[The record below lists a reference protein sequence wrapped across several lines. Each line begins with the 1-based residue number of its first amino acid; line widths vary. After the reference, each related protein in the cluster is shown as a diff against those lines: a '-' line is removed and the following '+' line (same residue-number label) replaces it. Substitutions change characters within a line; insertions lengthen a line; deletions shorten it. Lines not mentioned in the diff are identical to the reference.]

1 MTRYSLRPY
10 FDSTLTSLKY
20 SLLEVLTRLMAWFS
34 PKLRIIQRLQ
44 GHRPPDKRDP
54 MTGNAGILRRLS
66 RRASFFSAI
75 ATITC
80 LALSVPAIGQDSLQ
94 QLDLDLPLRLDFSGS
109 WEKDFRRSD
118 NWEDELSRTLRIRQE
133 SAARQQSS
141 PGSSRIRA
149 TPPISVGNINLPR
162 TRRRGASI
170 VDLARLAEYISRQN
184 TIEIKQTRNEIII
197 ERSGEAALVCGV
209 EYDLQRTF
217 ANEHGVEVCGWDG
230 QQLVFQIMLPDD
242 LIIMH
247 RFTVS
252 SNQQVLN
259 LLTSIYSKGGEPF
272 NLIQAFTKYETPRDE
287 FNCIQTLSRGQVC
300 NQSGA
305 DLSGVLDN

>member
-1 MTRYSLRPY
+1 MSIKVEHLAKTLGQGLSPLASL
-10 FDSTLTSLKY
+10 
-20 SLLEVLTRLMAWFS
+20 VA
-34 PKLRIIQRLQ
+34 
-44 GHRPPDKRDP
+44 
-54 MTGNAGILRRLS
+54 
-66 RRASFFSAI
+66 
-75 ATITC
+75 
-80 LALSVPAIGQDSLQ
+80 ALSLTLSISASAQDSLP
-94 QLDLDLPLRLDFSGS
+94 QLDLELPLRLDFSGS
-109 WEKDFRRSD
+109 WEKDFGRSD

-141 PGSSRIRA
+141 PGSSRRLSA
-149 TPPISVGNINLPR
+149 PPISVGNINLPR
-162 TRRRGASI
+162 SRGRGANI

-184 TIEIKQTRNEIII
+184 TINIVQTRDEIRI
-197 ERSGEAALVCGV
+197 ERSGEAVLICGV
-209 EYDLQRTF
+209 EYELQRTF
-217 ANEHGVEVCGWDG
+217 ASEHGVEVCGWDG

-272 NLIQAFTKYETPRDE
+272 NLIQAFNKYQTPRDE
-287 FNCIQTLSRGQVC
+287 FNCVQTLSRGQVC

-305 DLSGVLDN
+305 DLAPFLDN

>member
-1 MTRYSLRPY
+1 MLVKVENIAR
-10 FDSTLTSLKY
+10 TLVRS
-20 SLLEVLTRLMAWFS
+20 VAAICLT
-34 PKLRIIQRLQ
+34 
-44 GHRPPDKRDP
+44 
-54 MTGNAGILRRLS
+54 
-66 RRASFFSAI
+66 
-75 ATITC
+75 
-80 LALSVPAIGQDSLQ
+80 LSVSAFGQDSLP
-94 QLDLDLPLRLDFSGS
+94 QLDLNLPLRLDFSGS

-133 SAARQQSS
+133 SVARQQAS
-141 PGSSRIRA
+141 PGSARGRSA
-149 TPPISVGNINLPR
+149 PPISIGNVNLPR
-162 TRRRGASI
+162 SRGRGANI
-170 VDLARLAEYISRQN
+170 VDLARLAEYISRHS
-184 TIEIKQTRNEIII
+184 TIDIIQTRDEIRI
-197 ERSGEAALVCGV
+197 ERNGEAALICGV

-230 QQLVFQIMLPDD
+230 QQLVFQINLPDD

-252 SNQQVLN
+252 SNQSVLN

-272 NLIQAFTKYETPRDE
+272 NLIQAFNKYQAPRDE

-305 DLSGVLDN
+305 DLSNVLDN

>member
-1 MTRYSLRPY
+1 MKNNIESLIRKPACRAI
-10 FDSTLTSLKY
+10 SLVA
-20 SLLEVLTRLMAWFS
+20 L
-34 PKLRIIQRLQ
+34 I
-44 GHRPPDKRDP
+44 
-54 MTGNAGILRRLS
+54 AG
-66 RRASFFSAI
+66 F
-75 ATITC
+75 C
-80 LALSVPAIGQDSLQ
+80 LATSMPAFSQDSLP
-94 QLDLDLPLRLDFSGS
+94 QLDLNLPLRLDFSGS

-133 SAARQQSS
+133 SAARQQAS
-141 PGSSRIRA
+141 PGSSRVGAI
-149 TPPISVGNINLPR
+149 PPISVGNVNLPR
-162 TRRRGASI
+162 SRGRGANI

-184 TIEIKQTRNEIII
+184 TINIVQTRDEIRI
-197 ERSGEAALVCGV
+197 ERSGEAALICGV

-217 ANEHGVEVCGWDG
+217 SSQHGVEVCGWEG

-247 RFTVS
+247 RFSVS

-259 LLTSIYSKGGEPF
+259 LLTSIYSKRGQPF
-272 NLIQAFTKYETPRDE
+272 NLIQAFNKYSAPADE

-305 DLSGVLDN
+305 DLAPVLDN

>member
-1 MTRYSLRPY
+1 VQWPGWEPR
-10 FDSTLTSLKY
+10 
-20 SLLEVLTRLMAWFS
+20 VLV
-34 PKLRIIQRLQ
+34 
-44 GHRPPDKRDP
+44 
-54 MTGNAGILRRLS
+54 RLS
-66 RRASFFSAI
+66 LSLCTAFCLVLSNSAT
-75 ATITC
+75 A
-80 LALSVPAIGQDSLQ
+80 QDSLP
-94 QLDLDLPLRLDFSGS
+94 QLDLNLPLRLDFSGS
-109 WEKDFRRSD
+109 WEKDFGRSD
-118 NWEDELSRTLRIRQE
+118 NWEDELTRTLRIRQE

-141 PGSSRIRA
+141 PGSARIRA

-162 TRRRGASI
+162 SRGRGASI
-170 VDLARLAEYISRQN
+170 VDLARLAEYISRQS
-184 TIEIKQTRNEIII
+184 TINIVQTRDEIRI

-217 ANEHGVEVCGWDG
+217 SSQHGVEVCGWEG

-259 LLTSIYSKGGEPF
+259 LLTSVYSKGGEPF
-272 NLIQAFTKYETPRDE
+272 NLRQAFNKYQAPRDE

-305 DLSGVLDN
+305 DLAPQLNN

>member
-1 MTRYSLRPY
+1 MLSKVEESVWSQRRGSKPIACLIAVLCLSLCN
-10 FDSTLTSLKY
+10 SLF
-20 SLLEVLTRLMAWFS
+20 A
-34 PKLRIIQRLQ
+34 
-44 GHRPPDKRDP
+44 
-54 MTGNAGILRRLS
+54 
-66 RRASFFSAI
+66 
-75 ATITC
+75 
-80 LALSVPAIGQDSLQ
+80 QDNLP

-109 WEKDFRRSD
+109 WEKDFGRSD

-133 SAARQQSS
+133 SAARQQAS
-141 PGSSRIRA
+141 PGSSRIRSA
-149 TPPISVGNINLPR
+149 PPISVGNINLPR
-162 TRRRGASI
+162 SRGRGASI
-170 VDLARLAEYISRQN
+170 VDLARLAEYISRQS
-184 TIEIKQTRNEIII
+184 TINIVQTRDEIRI
-197 ERSGEAALVCGV
+197 ERSGEAALICGV

-217 ANEHGVEVCGWDG
+217 SSEHGVEVCGWEG

-259 LLTSIYSKGGEPF
+259 LLTSIYSKGGDPF
-272 NLIQAFTKYETPRDE
+272 NLIQAFNKYQAPRDE

-305 DLSGVLDN
+305 DLSPVRNKR

>member
-1 MTRYSLRPY
+1 MLIRAGNIARKLGGGVDHLASIVTMLCL
-10 FDSTLTSLKY
+10 TLS
-20 SLLEVLTRLMAWFS
+20 
-34 PKLRIIQRLQ
+34 I
-44 GHRPPDKRDP
+44 
-54 MTGNAGILRRLS
+54 
-66 RRASFFSAI
+66 SAF
-75 ATITC
+75 A
-80 LALSVPAIGQDSLQ
+80 QDSLP
-94 QLDLDLPLRLDFSGS
+94 QLDLNLPLRLDFSGS

-141 PGSSRIRA
+141 PGSSRSRSA
-149 TPPISVGNINLPR
+149 PPISIGNVNLPR
-162 TRRRGASI
+162 SRGRGANI
-170 VDLARLAEYISRQN
+170 VDLARLAEYISRHSTLDITQ
-184 TIEIKQTRNEIII
+184 TRDEIKI
-197 ERSGEAALVCGV
+197 ERSGEAALICGV
-209 EYDLQRTF
+209 EYEMQRTF

-252 SNQQVLN
+252 SNQLVLN

-272 NLIQAFTKYETPRDE
+272 NLIQAFNKYEAPRDE

-305 DLSGVLDN
+305 DLSTVLDD

>member
-1 MTRYSLRPY
+1 MTICGFRYFASLGVTTVCLIL
-10 FDSTLTSLKY
+10 SAT
-20 SLLEVLTRLMAWFS
+20 AW
-34 PKLRIIQRLQ
+34 
-44 GHRPPDKRDP
+44 
-54 MTGNAGILRRLS
+54 A
-66 RRASFFSAI
+66 
-75 ATITC
+75 
-80 LALSVPAIGQDSLQ
+80 QDSLP

-109 WEKDFRRSD
+109 WEKDFGRSD
-118 NWEDELSRTLRIRQE
+118 NWEDELSRTLRVRQE

-141 PGSSRIRA
+141 PGSSRIRSA
-149 TPPISVGNINLPR
+149 PPISVGNINLPR
-162 TRRRGASI
+162 SRGRGANM

-184 TIEIKQTRNEIII
+184 TIEIVQTRDEIRI

-209 EYDLQRTF
+209 EYELQRTF
-217 ANEHGVEVCGWDG
+217 SSEHGVEVCGWEG

-247 RFTVS
+247 RFTVG

-259 LLTSIYSKGGEPF
+259 LLTSVYSKGGDPF
-272 NLIQAFTKYETPRDE
+272 NLRLAFNKYQAPRDE

-305 DLSGVLDN
+305 DLSDILNN